1 MRYFF
6 HIVDGS
12 KVFPD
17 EVGNRL
23 SGPEAAILHAKVIAA
38 ELSRAGEFCRSN
50 LVLVLDENGKIIFR
64 CRAARCDDSGNDDL
78 S

>member
-12 KVFPD
+12 RVFPD

-23 SGPEAAILHAKVIAA
+23 SGSEAAVLQAKAVAA

-64 CRAARCDDSGNDDL
+64 CRTARCGESDDNDL